1 MPTRSNGAGCWCIR
15 HMVGLKRM
23 CICCQVSSNQAQAH
37 EPLKVVLH
45 NQTDLLQLSASEELQ
60 AMQIC
65 DIPEREA
72 SLSLIRLLLLLSL
85 LLSGLTPACALFLFL
100 DLLQSLH
107 MTWKQKVKLCE
118 ATCAM
123 DNACTGTQQPSLH
136 VQLQKS
142 CIYTEHCRLAPLAI
156 MQCKPV
162 SFCMNAEA
170 DHIANKP
177 MLKLLGS
184 QK

>member
-1 MPTRSNGAGCWCIR
+1 
-15 HMVGLKRM
+15 M

-45 NQTDLLQLSASEELQ
+45 NQTNLLQLSASEKLQ

-107 MTWKQKVKLCE
+107 MTWKQKVKQYE
-118 ATCAM
+118 AICAM
-123 DNACTGTQQPSLH
+123 VDATHKHTATLFTFAAVELVCLH
-136 VQLQKS
+136 RTLQASVFGIHAVQT
-142 CIYTEHCRLAPLAI
+142 C
-156 MQCKPV
+156 
-162 SFCMNAEA
+162 
-170 DHIANKP
+170 
-177 MLKLLGS
+177 KLLH
-184 QK
+184 KR